1 MFKTIGVGLSFA
13 LALSFGAI
21 VACGPSGLSEGDSC
35 GGSGDDCG
43 SNLTC
48 QPVAGRK
55 GDFCC
60 PTPQQS
66 SNYTNCHPTS
76 AEDQTPQ

>member
-1 MFKTIGVGLSFA
+1 MLKILGVGLSVA
-13 LALSFGAI
+13 LGVSLGA
-21 VACGPSGLSEGDSC
+21 VACGPSGLSEGGSC
-35 GGSGDDCG
+35 GGGQDDCG

-66 SNYTNCHPTS
+66 SNYENCHPTA